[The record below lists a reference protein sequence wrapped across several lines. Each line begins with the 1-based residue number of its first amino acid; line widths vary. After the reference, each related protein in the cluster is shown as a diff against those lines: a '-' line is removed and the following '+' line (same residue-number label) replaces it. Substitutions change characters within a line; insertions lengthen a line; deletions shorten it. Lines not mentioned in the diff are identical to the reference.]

1 MSYELRATSREQRAT
16 SREQRAESNEQR
28 AESRE
33 LQEEGISLLLYNGN
47 MLHAKAI
54 LFDLNAVMIGSV
66 NIDNRSLL
74 LNYEIIS
81 FVCSNAIIC
90 EIKKWMQGFIAKADT
105 QMEKASGLRCIA
117 ENLMRILDRN
127 SRVCCPLEYKCSSI

>member
-1 MSYELRATSREQRAT
+1 MSYEQQAGN
-16 SREQRAESNEQR
+16 NEQR

-105 QMEKASGLRCIA
+105 QMEKASGLPCIA
-117 ENLMRILDRN
+117 ENLMRILARN